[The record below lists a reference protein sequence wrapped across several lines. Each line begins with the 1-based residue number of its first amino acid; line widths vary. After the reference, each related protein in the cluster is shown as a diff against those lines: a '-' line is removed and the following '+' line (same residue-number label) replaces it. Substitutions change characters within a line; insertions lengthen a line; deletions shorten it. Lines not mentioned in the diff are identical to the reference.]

1 MNEEEKMLS
10 PEEAQGTLDL
20 LKHYLLEGCGDL
32 PARERLAVGRL
43 LSEVQFTM
51 EAPAEL
57 PDNVRALAR

>member
-1 MNEEEKMLS
+1 MNGEEEKMLS

-43 LSEVQFTM
+43 LSEV
-51 EAPAEL
+51 
-57 PDNVRALAR
+57 